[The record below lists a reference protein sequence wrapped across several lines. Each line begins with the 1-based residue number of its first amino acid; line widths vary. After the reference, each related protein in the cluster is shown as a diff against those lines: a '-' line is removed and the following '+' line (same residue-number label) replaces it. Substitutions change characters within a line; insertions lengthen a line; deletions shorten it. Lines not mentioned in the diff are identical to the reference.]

1 MNLHAEPGKR
11 ARQCSLQ
18 ERWLRGPTEG
28 GSVSA
33 GFGALSVIG
42 CRQKAHETV
51 VESSLCQK
59 RSKEWGDRGKVPHC
73 AGCAHVGR
81 RLHVAL
87 RGKTPWHGCG
97 QQSPGYAV
105 TILAFPGLLL
115 EASKPIPLAARRE
128 EVGYRSHRRSSYK
141 TRLRHE
147 LAEMRGVVSKL
158 ERATEEVAEFSLFHW
173 FIDWFIHSL
182 LHSFIHACVHALMHW
197 FIDFFDSLIRWFLGS
212 LWFSGGIDSLII
224 GSLA

>member
-1 MNLHAEPGKR
+1 MF
-11 ARQCSLQ
+11 LQ

-33 GFGALSVIG
+33 VSGLYLDRLSTKSAWD
-42 CRQKAHETV
+42 CSR
-51 VESSLCQK
+51 SSLCQK
-59 RSKEWGDRGKVPHC
+59 RSKEWGDRGKVHTAQAARTSVGDC
-73 AGCAHVGR
+73 MWHSGAKRLGMAAGSKV
-81 RLHVAL
+81 L
-87 RGKTPWHGCG
+87 
-97 QQSPGYAV
+97 V
-105 TILAFPGLLL
+105 TRWRSCFPGLLL

-147 LAEMRGVVSKL
+147 LAERGGCL
-158 ERATEEVAEFSLFHW
+158 EAGASHRRSSWVSLFHW

-197 FIDFFDSLIRWFLGS
+197 FIDFLIHWFADSLVHYDSVVHWF
-212 LWFSGGIDSLII
+212 IDYRFT
-224 GSLA
+224 A